1 MQTLSLGGVKVGKP
15 SICTKLVL
23 CSHVPNTLMLL
34 DTKTLRSVLWM
45 RLSNIEIDSPAES
58 SSHTKCGELYTWGK
72 NRDYQL
78 GIPGLKDEQLD
89 PVPVQFPQALHDKT
103 PNQAQRK
110 LSNGYAGFMSWLA
123 SRNDDGDPSAGI
135 MLVLVY
141 VQMIAPSDLPD
152 QLSTVLPSTVKPWTK
167 LALIVLME
175 RYKGQAIWAPY
186 ISCLPQPAELDNTFR
201 WEDTELSYLRAS
213 PLYGKARE
221 RLEMITTEFGQ
232 VQNDFCTC
240 VLEQALDVW
249 PQLFG
254 KVSLE
259 DLKHVYATVFSRSL
273 AIGED
278 STTLIPMLDF
288 FNHNATSFAKLSFN
302 GLLNYAVVTADRDY
316 AENDQIWINYGDLS
330 NAELALDYGFTVP
343 SLKIRMTRG
352 QKPLQGSPVCLE
364 VARRIETHEKS
375 ILVGPFSRAC
385 IVLTPSGRN

>member
-34 DTKTLRSVLWM
+34 DTKTLHSVLWM

-141 VQMIAPSDLPD
+141 VQMIAPGDLPD
-152 QLSTVLPSTVKPWTK
+152 QLS
-167 LALIVLME
+167 
-175 RYKGQAIWAPY
+175 
-186 ISCLPQPAELDNTFR
+186 TFR

-278 STTLIPMLDF
+278 STL
-288 FNHNATSFAKLSFN
+288 
-302 GLLNYAVVTADRDY
+302 VTEDRDY

>member
-1 MQTLSLGGVKVGKP
+1 
-15 SICTKLVL
+15 
-23 CSHVPNTLMLL
+23 
-34 DTKTLRSVLWM
+34 
-45 RLSNIEIDSPAES
+45 
-58 SSHTKCGELYTWGK
+58 
-72 NRDYQL
+72 
-78 GIPGLKDEQLD
+78 
-89 PVPVQFPQALHDKT
+89 
-103 PNQAQRK
+103 
-110 LSNGYAGFMSWLA
+110 
-123 SRNDDGDPSAGI
+123 
-135 MLVLVY
+135 
-141 VQMIAPSDLPD
+141 
-152 QLSTVLPSTVKPWTK
+152 
-167 LALIVLME
+167 
-175 RYKGQAIWAPY
+175 
-186 ISCLPQPAELDNTFR
+186 
-201 WEDTELSYLRAS
+201 
-213 PLYGKARE
+213 
-221 RLEMITTEFGQ
+221 MITTEFGQ

-278 STTLIPMLDF
+278 STLVMQIPMLDF

-343 SLKIRMTRG
+343 ENPYDETDLLTQFPEMNTIIEDQLGGNTLG

-375 ILVGPFSRAC
+375 ILELNQHSWRSRSRHLLAAA
-385 IVLTPSGRN
+385 S